1 MAPSSN
7 ADRES
12 ESATASAHSPEVTES
27 LSPAPVARFSE
38 ALLSCRDALRRGP
51 LNDAQESWRE
61 AIGALGEI
69 ARQEGVL
76 PESLLVHLKKV
87 LDDFEG
93 LQASPGETAETP
105 RSRIITLVIES
116 YFKSR

>member
-1 MAPSSN
+1 M
-7 ADRES
+7 
-12 ESATASAHSPEVTES
+12 
-27 LSPAPVARFSE
+27 
-38 ALLSCRDALRRGP
+38 
-51 LNDAQESWRE
+51 QESWRE

-105 RSRIITLVIES
+105 RSVAATRTFPSGDFAMLYPIFIP
-116 YFKSR
+116 FPPF